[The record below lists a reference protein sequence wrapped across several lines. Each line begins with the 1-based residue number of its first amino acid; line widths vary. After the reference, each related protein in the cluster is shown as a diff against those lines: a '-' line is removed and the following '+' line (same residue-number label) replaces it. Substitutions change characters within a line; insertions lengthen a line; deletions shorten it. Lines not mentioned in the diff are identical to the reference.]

1 MSDKH
6 NYFPTHSSIEDI
18 NASLYTDYSFMD
30 KSDSTPLAGLE
41 TEQEKK
47 DIERARATHTPPF

>member
-30 KSDSTPLAGLE
+30 KHASTPLAGLE
-41 TEQEKK
+41 ITKEEKEA
-47 DIERARATHTPPF
+47 IASIPNEPPF

>member
-30 KSDSTPLAGLE
+30 KMEPMHLEVKE

-47 DIERARATHTPPF
+47 DIKEARATQQPPF

>member
-1 MSDKH
+1 MANKH

-30 KSDSTPLAGLE
+30 KKEQPPLAGLE

-47 DIERARATHTPPF
+47 DIKEAKTYTQPPF

>member
-30 KSDSTPLAGLE
+30 KREPPLTGLE
-41 TEQEKK
+41 SEQEKK
-47 DIERARATHTPPF
+47 DIKAASLFNEPPF